1 MAEKKFLSWI
11 GFKGD
16 TPTTS
21 SSAHKA
27 DTSLSG
33 PSGTSGTSGTT
44 PSHGAFDRIRELET
58 QLADMRSRRD
68 ISSLTKEEFEI
79 LATETATSLI
89 KAAQARERTAIAAAE
104 RALAEATR
112 IARQATEEAE
122 SKAKAILS
130 GAENRSRKYLETAES
145 EAAEKISEATL
156 NAEKIIDNKRREAAT
171 LASAAKREA
180 ERLIAEAAE
189 DVTSFKSW
197 LTSAISESERL
208 HRIQSQS
215 LASAEEAIR
224 QTRQR
229 LTTAFEK
236 LAALGSDIDSSL
248 GEDNLPKENTFA
260 RSKNI
265 VTDATVPSAVKKA
278 PVKNKAVAKKKAPVK
293 KKAVAKKSTRKSVGK
308 KPKRK

>member
-1 MAEKKFLSWI
+1 MAEKKFLSWV
-11 GFKGD
+11 GFKSD

-27 DTSLSG
+27 DTST
-33 PSGTSGTSGTT
+33 SGTSGTSGTT

-68 ISSLTKEEFEI
+68 ISGLTKEEFEI

-89 KAAQARERTAIAAAE
+89 KTAQARERSAIAAAE

-130 GAENRSRKYLETAES
+130 GAENRSRKYLEAAES

-180 ERLIAEAAE
+180 ERLIAEAAV

-248 GEDNLPKENTFA
+248 GEDSLPKENTFA

-265 VTDATVPSAVKKA
+265 VTDATAPSAI
-278 PVKNKAVAKKKAPVK
+278 KKAPVK